1 MLSPRTDTILRSLVG
16 RYIVQAVPVPSQSL
30 LQEAGL
36 SVSSATIRNEMA
48 RLEHDGYITRR
59 HPSAGSIPS
68 DRGYRYYVETLGDI
82 TLPAAQQR
90 LIDHLFHQVETKLEE
105 WLSLTAALLAHLGH
119 NMAVVITPKPVRC
132 RFKHLEIVSLQ
143 DTTALLVLVLRG
155 AKVRQQL
162 VTFEE
167 PVSQAE
173 LGETCHRLNE
183 DFPGLAHDSIA
194 ALSGKRIPAE
204 RQLADCVIAIMRAE
218 DDDGA
223 EATFLDGLHL
233 VLEQPEFA
241 DGPRV
246 QGMVQLTEH
255 KDLPRMILPQSLAE
269 RGVEVRIGRE
279 NETELI
285 QECSVVASRYGVPD
299 EAVGSIAVIG
309 PTRMPYAQ
317 TIAAIDYL
325 AWLLGRLLG
334 RLYGKEES
342 SGPYN
347 S

>member
-1 MLSPRTDTILRSLVG
+1 MLAPRTDAILRSLVG
-16 RYIVQAVPVPSQSL
+16 RYIVRAAPVPSQSL
-30 LQEAGL
+30 MEEAGL
-36 SVSSATIRNEMA
+36 SVSSATIRSEMA
-48 RLEHDGYITRR
+48 RLEQGGYIIRP

-68 DRGYRYYVETLGDI
+68 DMGYRYYVESLENI

-105 WLSLTAALLAHLGH
+105 WLSLAAAMLAHLGH
-119 NMAVVITPKPVRC
+119 NMAVVITPRPVQC

-162 VTFEE
+162 VTFEGPISQME
-167 PVSQAE
+167 LAEVS
-173 LGETCHRLNE
+173 HRLNE
-183 DFPGLAHDSIA
+183 DFAGFSHGAIA
-194 ALSGKRIPAE
+194 ALLDERTPVE
-204 RQLADCVIAIMRAE
+204 RQLADCVVAIMRAE
-218 DDDGA
+218 DDDGR
-223 EATFLDGLHL
+223 EGTYLEGLHL

-241 DGPRV
+241 EGPRV
-246 QGMVQLTEH
+246 QSLVQLTEH

-279 NETELI
+279 NEAELI

-334 RLYGKEES
+334 RLYGKEDS
-342 SGPYN
+342 STPYN

>member
-16 RYIVQAVPVPSQSL
+16 KYIVRATPVPSQSL
-30 LQEAGL
+30 MEETGL

-48 RLEHDGYITRR
+48 RLEQDGYITRP
-59 HPSAGSIPS
+59 HSSAGSIPS
-68 DRGYRYYVETLGDI
+68 DMGYRYYVESLGDI

-119 NMAVVITPKPVRC
+119 NMAVVITPKPIRC

-162 VTFEE
+162 ITFEG
-167 PVSQAE
+167 PISQTE
-173 LGETCHRLNE
+173 LGEISHRLNE
-183 DFPGLAHDSIA
+183 DFAGRAHGAIA
-194 ALSGKRIPAE
+194 ALPGERTPVE
-204 RQLADCVIAIMRAE
+204 RQLADCVVTIMRAE
-218 DDDGA
+218 DDDGR
-223 EATFLDGLHL
+223 EGTYLDGLHL
-233 VLEQPEFA
+233 VLQQPEFA
-241 DGPRV
+241 DSPRV

-255 KDLPRMILPQSLAE
+255 KDLPRMILPKSLAE
-269 RGVEVRIGRE
+269 HGVEVRIGRE
-279 NETELI
+279 NEAELI

-309 PTRMPYAQ
+309 PTRMPYTQ

-342 SGPYN
+342 SRPYN

>member
-16 RYIVQAVPVPSQSL
+16 RYIAQAMPVPSQSL
-30 LQEAGL
+30 LEEAGL

-48 RLEHDGYITRR
+48 RLEQDGYITRR
-59 HPSAGSIPS
+59 HSSAGGIPS
-68 DRGYRYYVETLGDI
+68 DLGYRYYVESLENI
-82 TLPAAQQR
+82 TLPVAQQR
-90 LIDHLFHQVETKLEE
+90 LIDHLFHQVETRLEE
-105 WLSLTAALLAHLGH
+105 WLSLTAAMLANLGQ

-143 DTTALLVLVLRG
+143 DRTALLVLVLRG

-162 VTFEE
+162 ITFEE
-167 PVSQAE
+167 PVAQAE
-173 LGETCHRLNE
+173 LSDTSRRLNE
-183 DFPGLAHDSIA
+183 DFAGLDRDAIA
-194 ALSGKRIPAE
+194 TLPDEWTPVEQQSAA
-204 RQLADCVIAIMRAE
+204 CVAAIMHAE

-223 EATFLDGLHL
+223 EGTYLDGLHL
-233 VLEQPEFA
+233 ILEQPEFA
-241 DGPRV
+241 DSPRV

-255 KDLPRMILPQSLAE
+255 KDLARMILPRSLVE
-269 RGVEVRIGRE
+269 HGVEVRIGRE
-279 NETELI
+279 NETELM
-285 QECSVVASRYGVPD
+285 QDCSVVASRYGVPD
-299 EAVGSIAVIG
+299 EAVGGIAVIG

-334 RLYGKEES
+334 RLYGKEDS
-342 SGPYN
+342 SSYN